1 VGSVDSTRPRI
12 QHISKRLGAKS
23 DVYDCLGYSFQATE
37 VTAWGGHAVP
47 EECHKPLPTRR
58 PEKSLM
64 LLPYSLIRPYS
75 ARDRAAEYCDERV
88 CLFGCV
94 LSVCDHIF
102 GTAPPIFT
110 IFVHAT
116 YGRRTSLL
124 WRRIDVLCTS
134 GFVDNVVC
142 DHKPPS

>member
-1 VGSVDSTRPRI
+1 MGSVDSTRPRI

-75 ARDRAAEYCDERV
+75 TIGQRSIVTSVSV
-88 CLFGCV
+88 CLAACC
-94 LSVCDHIF
+94 LSAIISSELHLRYSPF
-102 GTAPPIFT
+102 
-110 IFVHAT
+110 
-116 YGRRTSLL
+116 
-124 WRRIDVLCTS
+124 LCMLPMA
-134 GFVDNVVC
+134 VE
-142 DHKPPS
+142 PPSSGGVLMCYVLPVSWITSYVIMSRPVE